1 MGSHDASASR
11 RLVVSSPGARPRS
24 ASVGDTT
31 LLFKSSSSPNFEPI
45 NEEEPSPEEEELQCG
60 AARSFDFA
68 DMPCWCNDNGSRHRV
83 IISPFSN

>member
-68 DMPCWCNDNGSRHRV
+68 DMPC
-83 IISPFSN
+83 